1 MLISQLNILQSLGW
15 SILSSLWQM
24 AFLWVIFQSITLIFS
39 TLKPAVKSFM
49 ASSFLITGF
58 LWFIFTFLTT
68 YFNNPII
75 NNPFYGF
82 LKISEQNKV
91 ADYLYFLLPL
101 ISVVYL
107 VFIVFS
113 LSRYI
118 RNYRYVK
125 IISQYGLQ
133 KIQIDWRI
141 FIKKTVSQLG
151 IKKSVQIWLSDL
163 VKVPVTIGFLKPII
177 LIPIAAINN
186 LTTQQLEAVLL
197 HEITHIR
204 RNDFLI
210 NLVIQ
215 FIQSILFFNPFVK
228 AFISVTEREREI
240 SCDEMVLQFQYN
252 RHAYAAALF
261 TLEKFS
267 FPDKLLLLSA
277 TGRKSMLL
285 SRIESIAGL
294 KNNKGNSLK
303 SIKPLIAGLFCIVS
317 LNFLMEIKKPVFGIS
332 MYPIAGN
339 SSSLK
344 NYSPNEKKALLIS
357 SNYPAI
363 KSADL
368 PESLNSKGKKE
379 KAYKITISENPAVIL
394 ADYITSEIPVL
405 KKYQEEQVNK
415 TVEVSKKIA
424 ASGYWKIIEKSI
436 GEVFSQLEKDELR
449 VSFLNKFNQLD
460 WDKLKNNLK
469 EKYNSLNWDQLNDQL
484 LVAENRLRMDS
495 LQNTLL
501 SAISKLEF
509 MKSEIQRTNNTENI
523 YPSTSLD
530 EIKKSQEQLIKLN
543 KFLKN
548 IENKKMVHL

>member
-228 AFISVTEREREI
+228 AFISVTEKEREI

>member
-228 AFISVTEREREI
+228 AFISVTEKEREI

-261 TLEKFS
+261 TLEKISFS
-267 FPDKLLLLSA
+267 DKLLLLSA